1 MGKIKDFFEKKRYSL
16 KFSMV
21 FYYIIIFVVFIMGF
35 EVFTFYSLREYYY
48 NNMKLNMLS
57 QSQYSVELYESSLSQ
72 YSLSD
77 IILNERFEFLNNM
90 QGQVQILDN
99 TGVLYFDNT
108 GSDKVGEIIQPI
120 ENLNGRYFEFNSNN
134 TLSLNYPIT
143 INGRQIGVLRSISSL
158 DATNVEIYYRMLI
171 FLLFGLFVILT
182 GTLSIY
188 YLSGRIFKPINSL
201 TVFANKLSNGQYKE
215 KSNMAY
221 EGEIGELAQV
231 MDEMS
236 ENIINKE
243 QIKTEFIS
251 SVSHELRT
259 PLTSIKGWAITLQ
272 DGNTEQEM
280 LEEGLKII
288 EKESDRLSD
297 MVEDLLD
304 FSRFISPK
312 FNLTKTE
319 FNIIHI
325 IKNIINQLKPR
336 TQEKSISMILDY
348 DKENISIIADENRL
362 KQVFINLIDNAIKFT
377 LEDGNI
383 IVSVKDLGDKVQCE
397 VIDTGIG
404 IKEDEIELVTTKF
417 YKGTTSGSH
426 SGLGLSICEEIILL
440 HNGELYIKSKE
451 GQGTTVGFELPKGV
465 KIEEN

>member
-35 EVFTFYSLREYYY
+35 EVFTFYSLISYYY

-272 DGNTEQEM
+272 DGNIEQEM

-304 FSRFISPK
+304 FSRFTSPK

-319 FNIIHI
+319 FNIIPI

-426 SGLGLSICEEIILL
+426 TGLGLSICEEIILL